1 MYVILLVL
9 IGLLVLAY
17 AIVASA
23 KRGGGKEQ
31 ADVVQAMEM
40 FVRQMEAENDRVIEL
55 IATLRQKFDSQ
66 QLISERTLQS
76 ASEGMLELADR
87 LTRLEAVAP
96 SAVRG
101 SSSSSGSGSGRP
113 GARSPEFLTG
123 KYREAAVRLQDGQK
137 SAQIMR
143 ELDIGQGEIDLVTRI
158 LENGSAHS

>member
-1 MYVILLVL
+1 MYVTLLVL
-9 IGLLVLAY
+9 IGLLVIAY
-17 AIVASA
+17 SIVAGV

-55 IATLRQKFDSQ
+55 IASLRQKFDSQ

-76 ASEGMLELADR
+76 ASKGMLELADR
-87 LTRLEAVAP
+87 LTRLEAAAAP
-96 SAVRG
+96 PAVR
-101 SSSSSGSGSGRP
+101 GSGSGRRP
-113 GARSPEFLTG
+113 GTRSPEFLTG
-123 KYREAAVRLQDGQK
+123 KYREAAVRLQDGQE